1 MSKVD
6 SIKHNQSK
14 RAHIP
19 SKEEAGMESA
29 NLHAKTGIAQYPVN
43 PVVHRGQD
51 PELFW
56 LNKLF
61 R

>member
-1 MSKVD
+1 MASKIS
-6 SIKHNQSK
+6 SIKHTGLK

-19 SKEEAGMESA
+19 SNEEAGMESA
-29 NLHAKTGIAQYPVN
+29 NDQVKEKDQAKYPVN

-56 LNKLF
+56 
-61 R
+61 